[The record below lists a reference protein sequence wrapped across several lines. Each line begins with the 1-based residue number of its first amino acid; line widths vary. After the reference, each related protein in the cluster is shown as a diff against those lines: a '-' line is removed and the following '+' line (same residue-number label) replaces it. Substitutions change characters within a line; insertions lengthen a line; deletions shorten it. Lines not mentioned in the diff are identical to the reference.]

1 MKSYLFIYFFAA
13 TLLATQGH
21 YASRDF
27 YNDEVHEALERIP
40 DEPKLPSFEEKLIDA
55 RMVQEDSHNMS
66 CDCASECNKLN
77 VSRLPHDVRDEDKYL
92 SYENYPVLCRDAAAI
107 YLPRPPLANEP
118 AKKYVCKQVFDC
130 CRSCN
135 HYFYTCINDSN
146 NEYGLCMRGAYKCMC
161 DCIDNKSFNELPHM
175 P

>member
-13 TLLATQGH
+13 TLLAAQGQ

-27 YNDEVHEALERIP
+27 YNDEAHEALERIP

-77 VSRLPHDVRDEDKYL
+77 VSRLPHDVR
-92 SYENYPVLCRDAAAI
+92 
-107 YLPRPPLANEP
+107 
-118 AKKYVCKQVFDC
+118 VCGYNIA
-130 CRSCN
+130 RIRL
-135 HYFYTCINDSN
+135 CINR
-146 NEYGLCMRGAYKCMC
+146 EMLYTL
-161 DCIDNKSFNELPHM
+161 F
-175 P
+175 

>member
-1 MKSYLFIYFFAA
+1 MHLK
-13 TLLATQGH
+13 TLLHVTAYSKNGDSD
-21 YASRDF
+21 YM
-27 YNDEVHEALERIP
+27 
-40 DEPKLPSFEEKLIDA
+40 SFL
-55 RMVQEDSHNMS
+55 NMQ
-66 CDCASECNKLN
+66 
-77 VSRLPHDVRDEDKYL
+77 DEDKYL

-135 HYFYTCINDSN
+135 HNFYTCINDSN

-161 DCIDNKSFNELPHM
+161 NCIDNKSFNELPHM